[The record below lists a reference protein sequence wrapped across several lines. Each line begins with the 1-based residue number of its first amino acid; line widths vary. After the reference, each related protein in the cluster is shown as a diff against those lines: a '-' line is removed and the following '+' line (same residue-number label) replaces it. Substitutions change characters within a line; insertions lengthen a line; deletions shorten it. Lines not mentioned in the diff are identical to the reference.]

1 MALFTVA
8 QVADRLKLGQST
20 VRAALRT
27 GAIPGVRLGR
37 RVRIA
42 EDVLSALE
50 KIGHPTL
57 TKRQPAD

>member
-8 QVADRLKLGQST
+8 QVAERLKLGQST
-20 VRAALRT
+20 IRAALRS

-57 TKRQPAD
+57 TKQQTAD